1 MLQTHRALNHAP
13 RRWAPGARSAVLIR
27 AVLIGAVLIGA
38 VLMFLSPSA
47 VVAAPAAPGAP
58 GVSKGPAT
66 APSGTDGDDLADLVK
81 RLQAEKEA
89 AEARLSLT
97 RLKQETELAEL
108 RAQIERLQA
117 ETALA
122 AARRQRRAEELEE
135 QLADSK
141 SESDRLGAER
151 KKLEQQLAVARTN
164 AALDMQRLQSRL
176 EKLEAERSLETVV
189 VGEARYV
196 EDPYRAG
203 VLEISSR
210 RIALNGV
217 ITMATADH
225 VTDRL
230 HFFNNKSERY
240 PIFIVIDYSPGG
252 SVMAGYR
259 ILKAMEASRAP
270 VHVVVKSFAASLAAV
285 ITSLAPHS
293 YAYPN
298 AILLHHQ
305 LSGGNGGNLTEQRE
319 QMKRAEEWSRRLLGP
334 LCDKLKMTQ
343 AKFVREMYR
352 HDSSGDWS
360 EFADRAARLGWVE
373 RVVNE
378 VRERGVTQ
386 LSAVTGEGA
395 LARERAERRDAQGRS
410 YVELPRLRPFDL
422 WFLHDPGDYYR

>member
-1 MLQTHRALNHAP
+1 MRTCRVLNCVACLWNPGGGSAL
-13 RRWAPGARSAVLIR
+13 L
-27 AVLIGAVLIGA
+27 LGAVLT
-38 VLMFLSPSA
+38 FLSPSTA
-47 VVAAPAAPGAP
+47 VGAPAAPGPP
-58 GVSKGPAT
+58 GVSKGAAT
-66 APSGTDGDDLADLVK
+66 TPSSGTSGEDLADLVK
-81 RLQAEKEA
+81 RLQVEKEA

-97 RLKQETELAEL
+97 RLKQEEKLAEL
-108 RAQIERLQA
+108 RAQIERLEA

-122 AARRQRRAEELEE
+122 AARRQRRAEKLEE
-135 QLADSK
+135 QLADSM
-141 SESDRLGAER
+141 SESGRLAAER

-176 EKLEAERSLETVV
+176 EKLEAERSLEAVV
-189 VGEARYV
+189 DGKARYV
-196 EDPYRAG
+196 EHPYRAG
-203 VLEISSR
+203 ILEISRR

-230 HFFNNKSERY
+230 NFFNNKSELY

-259 ILKAMEASRAP
+259 IIKAIEASRSP

-285 ITSLAPHS
+285 ITTLAPHS

-319 QMKRAEEWSRRLLGP
+319 QVKRAEEWSRRLLGP
-334 LCDKLKMTQ
+334 LCNKLKMTQ
-343 AKFVREMYR
+343 EKFVHEMYR
-352 HDSSGDWS
+352 HDSTGDWS
-360 EFADRAARLGWVE
+360 EFADRAARLGWVQH
-373 RVVNE
+373 VVKE

-386 LSAVTGEGA
+386 LPAATGQDASASPSAG
-395 LARERAERRDAQGRS
+395 AERRDAQGRS

-422 WFLHDPGDYYR
+422 WFLHDPDDYYR